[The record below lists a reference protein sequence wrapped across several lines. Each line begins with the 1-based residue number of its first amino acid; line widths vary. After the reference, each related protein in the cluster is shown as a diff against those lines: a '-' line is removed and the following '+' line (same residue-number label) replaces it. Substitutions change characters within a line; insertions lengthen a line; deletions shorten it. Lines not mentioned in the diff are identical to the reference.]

1 MTGLE
6 LLEGP
11 GTEPLTLA
19 EVKEA
24 LRIEDEA
31 EDALLLR
38 LIAVARRRCE
48 QATGLSMIAQRWR
61 LTLDRWPGER
71 VMLPFRPVASVEA
84 VRVAGADLSPESY
97 RVEKEEGG
105 LLATCAWP
113 APGLRY
119 GGIEVDFTSGFG
131 LSWNDVPEGL
141 RQGMLMLAAAL
152 YEAREGEGE
161 GLPAGVWALWSPYR
175 RVRL

>member
-1 MTGLE
+1 
-6 LLEGP
+6 
-11 GTEPLTLA
+11 LA

-24 LRIEDEA
+24 LRIEDET

-38 LIAVARRRCE
+38 LVVVARQRCE

-84 VRVAGADLSPESY
+84 VRVMGADVAPQNY
-97 RVEKEEGG
+97 RIETEDGG
-105 LLATCAWP
+105 LLATSAWP
-113 APGLRY
+113 APGQRY
-119 GGIEVDFTSGFG
+119 GGIEIDFTSGFG
-131 LSWNDVPEGL
+131 ASWNDVPEGL
-141 RQGMLMLAAAL
+141 RQGMLMLVAAL

-161 GLPAGVWALWSPYR
+161 GVPAGVLALWSPYR